1 MTNAFLKVLDKYRW
15 KPNKVWEDKRSKFYD
30 KSRKVWL
37 KHNHVK
43 MHSTHNEEKS
53 VGEKCI
59 KALKNKINKYM
70 TTIFKNEQGSQISQL
85 A

>member
-1 MTNAFLKVLDKYRW
+1 MTNAFLKVLDKYRR
-15 KPNKVWEDKRSKFYD
+15 KPNKVWEDKRSKFYN
-30 KSRKVWL
+30 KSRKLWL
-37 KHNHVK
+37 KQ

-70 TTIFKNEQGSQISQL
+70 TTIFKNEWGSQISQL